1 MRVISLGGGMGKG
14 RLAWED
20 LKPPLMLGEGLG
32 WFQNMSTYPL
42 LREEG
47 RGRREGQGK
56 ALTCGLLWPHCLPAD
71 AETLEEPLLSLPSE
85 LSVLDRLGLHR

>member
-1 MRVISLGGGMGKG
+1 MGKG
-14 RLAWED
+14 TLGLGGPKA
-20 LKPPLMLGEGLG
+20 PPMLGEGLG
-32 WFQNMSTYPL
+32 WFQNTGTYPSP
-42 LREEG
+42 RQEG

-56 ALTCGLLWPHCLPAD
+56 LLTCGLLWPHCLPAD